1 MMTRKKTPRR
11 GRRCPG
17 HASGPPKPTS
27 RRSRSST
34 RSVGPL
40 GVRREDQK
48 PAAMTDTSWRRPHER
63 VMTSVPTRIR
73 LFSRGQLRS
82 HLAGHRERSR
92 PKAAAGEVDKDN
104 EEAALAAATATK
116 THHSARKGSGARS
129 PQVSTQGRSAT
140 DFCWAP
146 KRRRRC
152 LLRPEA
158 KIRGQTDR
166 A

>member
-1 MMTRKKTPRR
+1 MVKERFNIA
-11 GRRCPG
+11 G
-17 HASGPPKPTS
+17 
-27 RRSRSST
+27 
-34 RSVGPL
+34 
-40 GVRREDQK
+40 EDDENFTEENFNGN
-48 PAAMTDTSWRRPHER
+48 ADNNFT
-63 VMTSVPTRIR
+63 
-73 LFSRGQLRS
+73 
-82 HLAGHRERSR
+82 
-92 PKAAAGEVDKDN
+92 EVDKDN

-158 KIRGQTDR
+158 KIRGQPDR